1 MDMLCKASLLLLAVL
16 LLAIAA
22 RQPQC
27 QSQVDTGSVSVA
39 AAPASAEDIAPAS
52 AFDDEQHTTFSGQI
66 TDYGYSG
73 RTGSLSFLLR
83 PGPTACAIDLSQ
95 NDLGG
100 FSHTGGIA
108 TGAQ

>member
-39 AAPASAEDIAPAS
+39 GAPAQDATPPST
-52 AFDDEQHTTFSGQI
+52 FDDEQHTTFSGQI
-66 TDYGYSG
+66 TDYGYSS
-73 RTGSLSFLLR
+73 RSGSLSFLLR
-83 PGPTACAIDLSQ
+83 PGLPACAIDLSQ